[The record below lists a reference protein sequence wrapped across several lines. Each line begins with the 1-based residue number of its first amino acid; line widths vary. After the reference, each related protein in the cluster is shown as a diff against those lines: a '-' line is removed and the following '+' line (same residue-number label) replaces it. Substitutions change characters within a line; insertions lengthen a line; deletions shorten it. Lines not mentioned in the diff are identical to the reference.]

1 MSEGKTKPSPKKGVV
16 FPFIKKLLSIN
27 EINPND
33 PTIGFILLSRNDPD
47 TGLRVMNS
55 IEAYGLDITR
65 ALFLQ
70 GGKPHKY

>member
-33 PTIGFILLSRNDPD
+33 PTIGFILLSRNNLD
-47 TGLRVMNS
+47 TDYES
-55 IEAYGLDITR
+55 
-65 ALFLQ
+65 
-70 GGKPHKY
+70 